1 MPICL
6 MSDDQSCCTIAHHK
20 HLSLFGSMSNGPLFL
35 ASGLL
40 SGLGDLA
47 AGFLGL
53 DHGLDDTDSN
63 GLEWVVSK

>member
-1 MPICL
+1 
-6 MSDDQSCCTIAHHK
+6 
-20 HLSLFGSMSNGPLFL
+20 MSNGPLFL